1 MSYFGQTNK
10 KPKRLFLRRNNLI
23 SEILLDMHLGRRPNK
38 GGKTKFGDN
47 HSCLAIQNSSKI
59 NSLGNTDFLYQE
71 DKCEWDMVPYKSF
84 RGEWVFTRT
93 DQAWGL
99 PGYMWATLIAARSPD
114 SSVCR
119 DKVLPTP
126 TRQAI
131 STDSD
136 SFRPRPEAIS
146 AHRAI
151 VSALAL
157 LVCCKFSKWTEK
169 RARARRSLA
178 DSGQVWTARHSRSL
192 KTKDKHLISFWQGST
207 SRDPRSPWS

>member
-1 MSYFGQTNK
+1 
-10 KPKRLFLRRNNLI
+10 
-23 SEILLDMHLGRRPNK
+23 
-38 GGKTKFGDN
+38 
-47 HSCLAIQNSSKI
+47 
-59 NSLGNTDFLYQE
+59 
-71 DKCEWDMVPYKSF
+71 MVPYKSL

-119 DKVLPTP
+119 DRVFPTP

-178 DSGQVWTARHSRSL
+178 DSGQVWTARHSRCL
-192 KTKDKHLISFWQGST
+192 KTKQKHMIPPSDRGKQLEVDYFPGVNDENNNPESKWQ
-207 SRDPRSPWS
+207 WSLFQF